1 LSEAI
6 EETKNETQANK
17 IRLRAK
23 MDRWR
28 EQLKEVKAG
37 LEYIDRTLVPKLE
50 KTLSLKIKNAELVQ
64 VAMFQPSTK
73 NLFLELEIHYKN
85 EGNNPLSDHDFQDLI
100 ALSEIAQVIA
110 LLGDA
115 AVDMG
120 VLYQLWRPDPSD
132 VGIITQEKSEI
143 VSNEHMAELCDRWK
157 LYEHRIH
164 FDPEVPSKAE
174 IEHDK
179 GTLVETIFGIIQME
193 HGFNK
198 VIDNIKHLL

>member
-1 LSEAI
+1 
-6 EETKNETQANK
+6 
-17 IRLRAK
+17 